1 MKLLKLILEN
11 FQGIRQFEF
20 IPGGSNAAVHGDNAT
35 GKTTIGNALTWLL
48 FDRPLDNS
56 KNFSPKMKDS
66 DGQDIHYIDTSV
78 KGSFSLD
85 DGQEITLERVYKEK
99 WTKKRGSN
107 TETLTGHSNE
117 YYIDQVPIGTERAF
131 TERVNRI
138 CPQDKAKILM
148 NPLFFS
154 AELSWQERRNI
165 LIEMFGDI
173 SDMDVIRFCPELSP
187 LEELL
192 LMPGSSGKLYS
203 VDELL
208 KISKANLKK
217 TNEDI
222 KTIPVRIDEA
232 NKSIPEVKGLTKTA
246 VKARIQ
252 ELKQEIAEHQKAI
265 SEIESGQGYDQQLAL
280 EKKSLSLEL
289 TKQRYAFETVENQ
302 KVCSNKARYEQGKK
316 QVDDNRA
323 LINHKKECLSKAIKD
338 LEDMQALF
346 EKLDAEFDRIYQEKF
361 DEASTICPT
370 CGRALPADKI
380 TEIIQNWKQNKSTRL
395 ENINK
400 RVQAECSKEIMVQKA
415 EAVERIKAD
424 LEKGEKDQIEKD
436 DWLNNFT
443 FYTPADFEDT
453 EEYRTILDQINSL
466 EKQIDTGAVDTAPLK
481 KPHLEAI
488 QDLESQIQIQQDIL
502 SSIDISKK
510 QKERIRA
517 LREQQKILTEEYD
530 KNSKAVH
537 LCERFIQEKVRM
549 LSENINRF
557 RNVRF
562 KLFDQQINGGINEA
576 CEVMVNSR
584 EGLVPFNLANNAG
597 RINAGIEIIDV
608 MSEQWG
614 LSMPIIVDNAESV
627 TNLEPSHN
635 QIIRLVVDESYPEL
649 FVDTGEQ
656 NINILDRE
664 VS

>member
-1 MKLLKLILEN
+1 MKLLKLVLEN
-11 FQGIRQFEF
+11 FQGIKQFEF

-35 GKTTIGNALTWLL
+35 GKTTLGNALTWLL

-85 DGQEITLERVYKEK
+85 DGQETTLERVYKEK

-107 TETLTGHSNE
+107 TETLTGHGNE

-131 TERVNRI
+131 TERVNQI

-154 AELSWQERRNI
+154 TELPWQERRNI

-173 SDMDVIRFCPELSP
+173 SDMDVIRSCSELFP

-217 TNEDI
+217 TNEAI

-246 VKARIQ
+246 ANARIK
-252 ELKQEIAEHQKAI
+252 ELKEEIAEHQKAI
-265 SEIESGQGYDQQLAL
+265 SEIESGQGHDQQLAL

-289 TKQRYAFETVENQ
+289 AKQRYDFEAIENQ
-302 KVCSNKARYEQGKK
+302 KVSSKKAQYEQGKK

-323 LINHKKECLSKAIKD
+323 LINHKKDCLNKAVKD

-346 EKLDAEFDRIYQEKF
+346 EKLDAEFDRICQEKF
-361 DEASTICPT
+361 DEATTICPT

-380 TEIIQNWKQNKSTRL
+380 TEIIQNWKLGKSARL
-395 ENINK
+395 ESINK
-400 RVQAECSKEIMVQKA
+400 RVQAECSKEIIAQKA
-415 EAVERIKAD
+415 EAIERIKVD
-424 LEKGEKDQIEKD
+424 LEKGEKDQSEKE
-436 DWLNNFT
+436 DWLNNFS
-443 FYTPADFEDT
+443 FYVPINFEDT
-453 EEYRTILDQINSL
+453 EEYRAILAKIHAL
-466 EKQIDTGAVDTAPLK
+466 EKQIEMSAMDTAPLK
-481 KPHLEAI
+481 SPHSEAI
-488 QDLESQIQIQQDIL
+488 RDLEGQLQFQQDIL
-502 SSIDISKK
+502 SNIDVAKK
-510 QKERIRA
+510 QKERISA
-517 LREQQKILTEEYD
+517 LREQQKNLTEEYD
-530 KNSKAVH
+530 RNSKTVH
-537 LCERFIQEKVRM
+537 LCELFIQEKVRM
-549 LSENINRF
+549 LTENINHF
-557 RNVRF
+557 KNVRF
-562 KLFDQQINGGINEA
+562 KLFDRQINGGINEV
-576 CEVMVNSR
+576 CEVMVRSQ

-597 RINAGIEIIDV
+597 RINAGIEIIDAL
-608 MSEQWG
+608 SEQWG

-627 TNLEPSHN
+627 TNLEASRN

-649 FVDTGEQ
+649 FIDTGEQ
-656 NINILDRE
+656 NINILDGE
-664 VS
+664 VG